1 MASPEFALLAA
12 LQRRLIRAGPG
23 IPLGVGDDAAVVTF
37 GGADVA
43 VAVDALVEGVHF
55 DRAISSHADVGWKA
69 LAVNVS
75 DLAAVG
81 ASTAAAVVALIRPAD
96 LPDDAVHALYA
107 GLDEAARRWGVALVG
122 GDIAGGPV
130 LAVTVTVLGRLHT
143 DHPLPRSGARPGD
156 AVIVVG
162 ALGTAA
168 AGLAAHRS
176 GRRDVLDDHPQLLRA
191 HRRPEA
197 LPEAGAALARHGAH
211 ACIDV
216 SDGLGRDLGH
226 VAAASGVRVVVDA
239 ERLPVDPGVAATAD
253 ALAIDPFELVCGGG
267 DDLAL
272 VAAVPPDRVADLSR
286 QLQALGLVWHEVGTV
301 TDGDGVSLRLADGSE
316 RDISRLGYEH
326 GTQQQEEAG

>member
-1 MASPEFALLAA
+1 MTSPEFELLAA
-12 LQRRLIRAGPG
+12 LQPRLARAGPG

-37 GGADVA
+37 GDADIA

-55 DRAISSHADVGWKA
+55 DLTISNHADVGWKA
-69 LAVNVS
+69 IAVNVS

-130 LAVTVTVLGRLHT
+130 LAVAVTVLGRLHAER
-143 DHPLPRSGARPGD
+143 PLLRSGARPGD
-156 AVIVVG
+156 AVIVIGPLG
-162 ALGTAA
+162 AAA
-168 AGLAAHRS
+168 AGLAAHRA
-176 GRRDVLDDHPQLLRA
+176 GRRDLLDDHPQLLRA

-197 LPEAGAALARHGAH
+197 FPEAGAALARHGAH

-239 ERLPVDPGVAATAD
+239 ERLPVDPGVAAVAE
-253 ALAIDPFELVCGGG
+253 ALAIDLFELLCGGG

-272 VAAVPPDRVADLSR
+272 VAAVPPDRVADLAR
-286 QLQALGLVWHEVGTV
+286 QLLARGFVWHEVGTV
-301 TDGDGVSLRLADGSE
+301 TDGDGVALRLADGSE
-316 RDISRLGYEH
+316 RDISRLGHEH
-326 GTQQQEEAG
+326 GPRRQEEAG